1 MKTLC
6 QGSNVTRN
14 VGAGAG
20 GAIPS
25 AITSES
31 SEVNFIKAA
40 RRPQYLDYSL
50 GAGAHDIE
58 EFTGFFVL

>member
-1 MKTLC
+1 M
-6 QGSNVTRN
+6 
-14 VGAGAG
+14 GAGTD
-20 GAIPS
+20 GAIRS

-50 GAGAHDIE
+50 GARADDIE
-58 EFTGFFVL
+58 EFIGFFVL

>member
-1 MKTLC
+1 M
-6 QGSNVTRN
+6 TRN